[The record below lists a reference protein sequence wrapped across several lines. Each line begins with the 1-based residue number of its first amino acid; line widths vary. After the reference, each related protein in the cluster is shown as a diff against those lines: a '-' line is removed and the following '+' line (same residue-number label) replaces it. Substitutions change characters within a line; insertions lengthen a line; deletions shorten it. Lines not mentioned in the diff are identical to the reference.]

1 MTSLVTSM
9 LFLNKHKQNLT
20 VLHTLA
26 PVAEPNSSAG
36 GVYVYNGTK
45 VQQQPEAERQP
56 VGGSPALEEDHLF
69 ECSEKC

>member
-1 MTSLVTSM
+1 MTTSLVTLMFSS
-9 LFLNKHKQNLT
+9 NGHKQTSL
-20 VLHTLA
+20 TLA
-26 PVAEPNSSAG
+26 PVAEPSSSAG

-69 ECSEKC
+69 G